1 MAPVSSVEK
10 YYTVGITANS
20 NNSLSNVRFTA
31 VNFDICNYLDRHPF
45 ELSNV
50 NVARCEVLSVKT
62 VLARPC
68 GNLAQ
73 EAIKTKP
80 CNDKRPSPR
89 LGARNYQLRFGPG
102 TQGATVFG
110 RRRRGSMSDTVPA
123 SVIVLDVHLVDPR
136 VAAPAAHPTYVLWSQ
151 AVVGRVLRESSV
163 IGARTWLKRPSER
176 GTCVRA
182 VSRRFFSGALL
193 VPESPKHRRAL
204 AYSVSVRALYSR
216 MIYLLPPGATGVTSQ
231 HPPGDYA

>member
-1 MAPVSSVEK
+1 VEK

-73 EAIKTKP
+73 VRDQFF
-80 CNDKRPSPR
+80 NFDRWRR
-89 LGARNYQLRFGPG
+89 LAGA
-102 TQGATVFG
+102 ASIG
-110 RRRRGSMSDTVPA
+110 RRSKNEKQCVQS
-123 SVIVLDVHLVDPR
+123 
-136 VAAPAAHPTYVLWSQ
+136 
-151 AVVGRVLRESSV
+151 GR
-163 IGARTWLKRPSER
+163 KR
-176 GTCVRA
+176 
-182 VSRRFFSGALL
+182 
-193 VPESPKHRRAL
+193 
-204 AYSVSVRALYSR
+204 
-216 MIYLLPPGATGVTSQ
+216 
-231 HPPGDYA
+231 